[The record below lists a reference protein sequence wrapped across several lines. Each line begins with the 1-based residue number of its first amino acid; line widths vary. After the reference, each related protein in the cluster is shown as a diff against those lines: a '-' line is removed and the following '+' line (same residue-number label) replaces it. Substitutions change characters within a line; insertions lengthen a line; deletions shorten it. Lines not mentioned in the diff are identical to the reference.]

1 MNAIERIESVIL
13 IFAGLIGMTLWY
25 SYWVK
30 PHDEMRYAVVE
41 CMGDRNSEAAYQE
54 CHQQLANERRSQV
67 GNR

>member
-13 IFAGLIGMTLWY
+13 IFVGLVGMTLWY

-30 PHDEMRYAVVE
+30 PHDEMRYAVME
-41 CMGDRNSEAAYQE
+41 CMGDRTSEAAYHE
-54 CHQQLANERRSQV
+54 CHQYLADERNRQA